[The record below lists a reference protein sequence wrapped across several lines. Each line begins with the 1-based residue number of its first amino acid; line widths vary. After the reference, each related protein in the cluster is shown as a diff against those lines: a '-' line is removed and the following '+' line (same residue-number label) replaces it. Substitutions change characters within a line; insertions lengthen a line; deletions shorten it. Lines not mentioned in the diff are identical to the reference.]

1 MFDRKLCLEE
11 SMAIDSTDIQM
22 YAAGAV
28 ADKFGTAHMN
38 VYKVLMFGTGGWGGL
53 LDYDSLQ
60 TAIVQNNATDAQSM
74 SNEFGF
80 KIAND
85 ALKIRLTGLLQANYQ
100 SGLQAAN
107 LAAADVVSQCLP
119 IVFSTPPAQDSPIPP
134 NYEPFRL

>member
-1 MFDRKLCLEE
+1 MP
-11 SMAIDSTDIQM
+11 IDPFDIQI

-60 TAIVQNNATDAQSM
+60 AAIAQNNAKDAQSM
-74 SNEFGF
+74 TNDFGF

-85 ALKIRLTGLLQANYQ
+85 GLKIRLTSLLQANYQ

-107 LAAADVVSQCLP
+107 LNAADVVSQCLP
-119 IVFSTPPAQDSPIPP
+119 IIFSTPPAQDSPIPP